1 MDKKEAALMLH
12 DHYVKGES
20 YRTLVKRYGVSLGT
34 VHNMLKKAQE
44 GHREGLPEPE
54 AKVEERPMPDEVRAL
69 KEALRVERLKNELL
83 NAVIDV
89 SSKELGVDLR
99 KKHGT
104 RP

>member
-1 MDKKEAALMLH
+1 MDKKKAALLLH

-20 YRTLVKRYGVSLGT
+20 YRTLCKRYGVSLGT
-34 VHNMLKKAQE
+34 VHNMLKKSQDGNA
-44 GHREGLPEPE
+44 GLAEPDI
-54 AKVEERPMPDEVRAL
+54 KVEESGMPDEVRLL

-89 SSKELGVDLR
+89 SSKELGIDLR

>member
-1 MDKKEAALMLH
+1 MDKKKAALMLH

-20 YRTLVKRYGVSLGT
+20 YRTLGKRYGVSIGT
-34 VHNMLKKAQE
+34 VHNMLKKARQDDPM
-44 GHREGLPEPE
+44 LPEPVA
-54 AKVEERPMPDEVRAL
+54 AKDESPMPDEVRAL

-89 SSKELGVDLR
+89 SSKELGIDLR

-104 RP
+104 RQ